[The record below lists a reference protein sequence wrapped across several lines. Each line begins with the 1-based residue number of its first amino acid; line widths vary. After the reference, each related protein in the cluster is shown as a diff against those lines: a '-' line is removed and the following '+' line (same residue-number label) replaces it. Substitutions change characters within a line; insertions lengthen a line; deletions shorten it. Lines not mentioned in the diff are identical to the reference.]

1 MAQRPTILPVR
12 VSLLEIIII
21 CLISLCVLL
30 LVSNNVESFIRVL
43 YSPVAFLVLIVVIGE
58 YIILKSADRSRIYKI
73 ELDQLRHLQ
82 MARIKMF
89 HRLEQQL
96 DEILASLDSIQKN
109 AVDNDSKAQL
119 EQLENNLRKIKEQL
133 QPFL

>member
-1 MAQRPTILPVR
+1 VAQRPTILPVR

-119 EQLENNLRKIKEQL
+119 EQLENSLRKIKEQL

>member
-12 VSLLEIIII
+12 VSLIEIIII

-30 LVSNNVESFIRVL
+30 LVSNNVESFIRLL
-43 YSPVAFLVLIVVIGE
+43 YSPVSFLVLIVVIGE

-73 ELDQLRHLQ
+73 ELDQLRELQ
-82 MARIKMF
+82 MRRIKMF

-96 DEILASLDSIQKN
+96 DELIASLENIQKN
-109 AVDNDSKAQL
+109 ATDVNSQAQL
-119 EQLENNLRKIKEQL
+119 NQLENNLRKLKEQI